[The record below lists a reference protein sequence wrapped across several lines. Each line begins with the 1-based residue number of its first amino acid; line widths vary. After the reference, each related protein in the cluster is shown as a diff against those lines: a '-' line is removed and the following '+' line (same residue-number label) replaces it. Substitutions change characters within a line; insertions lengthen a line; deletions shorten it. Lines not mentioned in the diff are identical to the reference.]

1 MDGIQSSMETGF
13 SDMASQLIEASIA
26 AWPEDVLLQIAL
38 VEFKKLEPVRALDLF
53 NATFED
59 YLDGLSKKDEETLW
73 RLCEH
78 PLVAAINIKEKF
90 STSSKSTQDT
100 LWTYIGHLCRFSGM
114 KSLYKFIPSNVLSSV
129 NEAAQNLKR
138 DLDSGKVDSTK
149 VNPLELGQKVMSQ
162 FKPEEIEAM
171 MKQITSDPK
180 AMAIMMNQMSSAM
193 EGGGLESML
202 NFMPK

>member
-1 MDGIQSSMETGF
+1 
-13 SDMASQLIEASIA
+13 MATQLIEASIS

-38 VEFKKLEPVRALDLF
+38 AEFKKLEPSRALELF
-53 NATFED
+53 HATFED

-73 RLCEH
+73 RLSEH

-90 STSSKSTQDT
+90 SASSKSTQDT
-100 LWTYIGHLCRFSGM
+100 LWTYLGHLCRFSGM

-138 DLDSGKVDSTK
+138 DLDSGKVDSK
-149 VNPLELGQKVMSQ
+149 SVNPLELGQQVMSQ

-171 MKQITSDPK
+171 MKKITSDPK